1 MANNIVVRTTAD
13 QSAAIMRRLHT
24 TTMQDP
30 AFDYLAT
37 RGKKLTRLPANDAA
51 WIESLLAN
59 TEGRMR
65 IGLNMRPIRHLYT
78 TETSTRNRA
87 GYTRFVEARFEER
100 LVEAMRRFHKAL
112 TSPPCFIFFPMN
124 AVQFGLSDL
133 RSAYRIKRL
142 TGGEV
147 DFRVWED
154 DASIDGVIALMR
166 ELDVAITMRFHAAIY
181 ALSQKL
187 SVIGVDYRVGIKD
200 KVAALLDDLPGKAKT
215 AVELTR

>member
-1 MANNIVVRTTAD
+1 
-13 QSAAIMRRLHT
+13 
-24 TTMQDP
+24 
-30 AFDYLAT
+30 
-37 RGKKLTRLPANDAA
+37 
-51 WIESLLAN
+51 
-59 TEGRMR
+59 
-65 IGLNMRPIRHLYT
+65 
-78 TETSTRNRA
+78 
-87 GYTRFVEARFEER
+87 
-100 LVEAMRRFHKAL
+100 
-112 TSPPCFIFFPMN
+112 MN

-200 KVAALLDDLPGKAKT
+200 KVAALLDDFGQSENCCRIDEMTTDWLFDRLRQLSARRLKA
-215 AVELTR
+215 